1 MKNVASRVLAVAVL
15 ACFVFVLLSAC
26 FPGVAHAGAD
36 KGVGGDKKLAEKKGI
51 EGLFQGKGTAADDP
65 RLAKP
70 WQKYLAL
77 ASIGVTV
84 IVWKFL

>member
-1 MKNVASRVLAVAVL
+1 MTTVASRILAVAVL
-15 ACFVFVLLSAC
+15 VCFAFVLFSVC
-26 FPGVAHAGAD
+26 FPDVAKAAAD
-36 KGVGGDKKLAEKKGI
+36 KGASGDRSLAEKKGI

-77 ASIGVTV
+77 ASIGVPV
-84 IVWKFL
+84 IIWKFL

>member
-1 MKNVASRVLAVAVL
+1 MKKVASRVLAVAIL
-15 ACFVFVLLSAC
+15 ACFAFVLVTAC
-26 FPGVAHAGAD
+26 FPDIAKAADTGA
-36 KGVGGDKKLAEKKGI
+36 KGDKSLMEKKGI
-51 EGLFQGKGTAADDP
+51 EGLFEGKGIKAGDE

-77 ASIGVTV
+77 GSVAVTV

>member
-1 MKNVASRVLAVAVL
+1 MMKVAARILAVAVL
-15 ACFVFVLLSAC
+15 ACFAFVMMTAC
-26 FPGVAHAGAD
+26 LPDIAMAQDSGT
-36 KGVGGDKKLAEKKGI
+36 KGDRSLAEKKGI
-51 EGLFQGKGTAADDP
+51 EGLFEGKGVKAGDP

-77 ASIGVTV
+77 GSVAVTV

>member
-1 MKNVASRVLAVAVL
+1 MKKVASRVLAVAIL
-15 ACFVFVLLSAC
+15 ACFAFVLVTAC
-26 FPGVAHAGAD
+26 FPDIAKAAD
-36 KGVGGDKKLAEKKGI
+36 TASKGDKSLAEKKGI
-51 EGLFQGKGTAADDP
+51 EGLFQGKGIAADDP

-77 ASIGVTV
+77 GSVAVTV

>member
-1 MKNVASRVLAVAVL
+1 MTTVASRVLAVAVL
-15 ACFVFVLLSAC
+15 ACFVFVLFSVC
-26 FPGVAHAGAD
+26 FPGTASAGAD
-36 KGVGGDKKLAEKKGI
+36 KGTGGDRSLAEKKGI

-77 ASIGVTV
+77 GSIAVTV

>member
-1 MKNVASRVLAVAVL
+1 MKRLVSRILALALL
-15 ACFVFVLLSAC
+15 ACIAFVLVSAC
-26 FPGVAHAGAD
+26 FPSPALAADAGT
-36 KGVGGDKKLAEKKGI
+36 GGDKALAEKKGI
-51 EGLFQGKGTAADDP
+51 EGLFQGKGVKSDDP

-77 ASIGVTV
+77 GSVVVTV